1 MSMIEHHST
10 APDSTAQD
18 TGLLCL
24 AQAAEHFDIAV
35 LPRRLAHRL
44 GREQGAATTQELCR
58 LALWIGLRARVVDF
72 SGEHLQDIPTPAL
85 VPGPAGFTVLSKI
98 DAETATIWSPQESV
112 TRQIPLTVFVQLCS
126 GPLLLLGEELESR
139 KRVPFGFRWFL
150 PSILRHTQQFYW
162 VMAISLNLQLI
173 ALVSPLFFQSVTDKV
188 LVSRAGDSLQ
198 VLAVGLL
205 GLAVVEPI
213 FAFVRSWLFGNLASK
228 VNAELEG
235 RVFGHLMA
243 LSLTYFRTRQ
253 VGEVIARVREI
264 DHVRQFLTG
273 SALTLVLDLIFVAIF
288 LVVMLWYSVV
298 LTSILV
304 ISLIACFAVWMVIGP
319 QLRAQ
324 ALTTYEQNAQAN
336 AFLIETMSGIE
347 TLKTC
352 ATEERFSAHWQQR
365 LTTYLRSQFRMK
377 RLGITAGQII
387 AFIQKAMSAIMLW
400 FGVHAV
406 MKGQMTVGE
415 LVAFNMWSGHVVEP
429 VLRLAQIWQD
439 FQHTQVA
446 LRRVGDIL
454 DEPGEAI
461 GEGVGALH
469 AIDGALVFEQ
479 VRFRYSDTSPE
490 VLKGLNLDIP
500 PGSFIGVT
508 GPSGSGKST
517 LARLLQ
523 RLYSPQQGQIL
534 VDGGDI
540 AIADPIELRRQMS
553 IVPQESM
560 LFAGTVA
567 DNIRLCKPDA
577 TNDEVQA
584 AAKLAGAHGF
594 VVELPEGY
602 ATDVG
607 ERGGFLSGGQ
617 RQRIALARA
626 LITDPRILILDEAT
640 SALDYESEAA
650 IMARLPEIIQGRTV
664 VSIAHRL
671 NTLRPADR
679 ILVMEDG
686 TITESGSHEHLL
698 KLNGRYAK
706 LWALQ
711 TGEGERTT

>member
-1 MSMIEHHST
+1 MMEPYST
-10 APDSTAQD
+10 ATDD
-18 TGLLCL
+18 GLLCL
-24 AQAAEHFDIAV
+24 AHAAKHFDITIE
-35 LPRRLAHRL
+35 PRRLAHHL
-44 GREQGAATTQELCR
+44 GRENGMATTQELCR
-58 LALWIGLRARVVDF
+58 LAHWIGLRARIVDF
-72 SGEHLQDIPTPAL
+72 SIAHLQDIPTPAL
-85 VPGPAGFTVLSKI
+85 VPGLTGFMVLVKVDVDSATVWIPRES
-98 DAETATIWSPQESV
+98 DERTIS
-112 TRQIPLTVFVQLCS
+112 LADFVSLCC
-126 GPLLLLGEELESR
+126 GPLLLLGEPRDPR
-139 KRVPFGFRWFL
+139 KKVPFGFRWFL
-150 PSILRHTQQFYW
+150 PSIMRHTQQFYW
-162 VMAISLNLQLI
+162 VMAISLLLQLI

-188 LVSRAGDSLQ
+188 LVSRAADSLH
-198 VLAVGLL
+198 VLAIGLL
-205 GLAVVEPI
+205 GLVVIEPV
-213 FAFVRSWLFGNLASK
+213 FAFMRSWLFGNLACK
-228 VNAELEG
+228 INAELEG
-235 RVFGHLMA
+235 RVFTHLMA
-243 LSLTYFRTRQ
+243 LPLSYFRTRQ

-273 SALTLVLDLIFVAIF
+273 SALTLVLDLIFVVIF
-288 LVVMLWYSVV
+288 LVVMLNYSAV
-298 LTSILV
+298 LTGILV
-304 ISLIACFAVWMVIGP
+304 IALIVCFLMWMVFGP
-319 QLRAQ
+319 PLRAQ
-324 ALTTYEQNAQAN
+324 ALTTYEQNAEAN
-336 AFLIETMSGIE
+336 AFLMEAVSGIE
-347 TLKTC
+347 TLKAC
-352 ATEERFSAHWQQR
+352 ATEERFGAHWQMR
-365 LTTYLRSQFRMK
+365 LTAYLRSQFRMK
-377 RLGITAGQII
+377 RLGITAGQVIT
-387 AFIQKAMSAIMLW
+387 FIQKAMSAIMLW

-406 MKGQMTVGE
+406 MKGQMSVGE
-415 LVAFNMWSGHVVEP
+415 LVAFNMWSSHVVEP

-461 GEGVGALH
+461 GEGGGALH
-469 AIDGALVFEQ
+469 AVEGALAFEQ

-523 RLYSPQQGQIL
+523 RLYLPQQGQIL

-560 LFAGTVA
+560 LFTGTVA

-577 TNDEVQA
+577 TESEVQA
-584 AAKLAGAHGF
+584 AAKLAGADDF
-594 VVELPEGY
+594 IADLPSGY

-607 ERGGFLSGGQ
+607 ERGGLLSGGQ

-664 VSIAHRL
+664 ISIAHRL

-679 ILVMEDG
+679 ILVMEEG
-686 TITESGSHEHLL
+686 TITESGSHEQLL
-698 KLNGRYAK
+698 QLNGQYAK

-711 TGEGERTT
+711 TGS